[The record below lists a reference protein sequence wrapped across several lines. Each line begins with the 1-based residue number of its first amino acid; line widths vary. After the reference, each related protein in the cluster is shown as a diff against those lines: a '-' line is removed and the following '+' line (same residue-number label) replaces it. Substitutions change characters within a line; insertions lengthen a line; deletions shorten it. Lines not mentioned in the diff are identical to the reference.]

1 MKLSL
6 ENLRHLIKES
16 IAKQKETMLL
26 EAPRVLTEQER
37 IDEAIKSLSDPF
49 KAIFILGPAGAGKT
63 FFSKQIGVPEEF
75 RTSNPD
81 EMIESE
87 FKKFGLS
94 MKFVTK
100 EEDLDTFEK
109 QQTFR
114 EKLQNATQSQ
124 TFDWL
129 NQARPVVFDTTGE
142 DVMKISVRMEEL
154 KEAGYDIG
162 VVMINVPTDVSVK
175 TDKKRDRTVGKKNT
189 TDISKQYQDEVK
201 KDRGYFT
208 LLTGKTAG
216 YEFMDVLGDDIY
228 GNFFNLSTGELRTD
242 IPLTQDHVDASRN
255 KDGVPY
261 TPEYATQLLEKI
273 KDDLKTLLGPG
284 KNPRGQ
290 KLLKGMLA
298 LVKASGGLLGNRLSD
313 FAIATVAEDKDYLSD
328 PAIEEAATIV
338 MDMGGAEGMF
348 KKAQRSKKVAGK
360 KLGTAVKGDDGK
372 MRDPTARELG
382 TPKQF
387 NEEEE
392 LHSAIKEIVRSI
404 LVSKE

>member
-16 IAKQKETMLL
+16 IQKQETMLL
-26 EAPRVLTEQER
+26 ETPRVLTEEER
-37 IDEAIKSLSDPF
+37 IEEAIRKLSNPF

-63 FFSKQIGVPEEF
+63 FFSKQIGIPAEF

-81 EMIESE
+81 EMIEKE

-94 MKFVTK
+94 MKFATE
-100 EEDLDTFEK
+100 EEDLDNYKK

-129 NQARPVVFDTTGE
+129 DQARPIVFDTTGE
-142 DVMKISVRMEEL
+142 DVMKISTRMEEL
-154 KEAGYDIG
+154 KTAGYDIG
-162 VVMINVPTDVSVK
+162 VVMINVPTDISVK
-175 TDKKRDRTVGKKNT
+175 ADKKRDRTVGEPTKT
-189 TDISKQYQDEVK
+189 ISKKYQQQVK
-201 KDRGYFT
+201 KERGYFT
-208 LLTGKTAG
+208 LLAGETEG

-228 GNFFNLSTGELRTD
+228 GNFFNLSNGELRTD
-242 IPLTQDHVDASRN
+242 IPITQAHVDASRN

-261 TPEYATQLLEKI
+261 TPEYATQLLKKI
-273 KDDLKTLLGPG
+273 KSDLGKLLGPN
-284 KNPRGQ
+284 KNPTGQ
-290 KLLKGMLA
+290 ALLAGMLA
-298 LVKASGGLLGNRLSD
+298 LVKSSGGLLGNRLSD

-328 PAIEEAATIV
+328 PAIEKAATIV
-338 MDMGGAEGMF
+338 MDMGGAEAMF

-360 KLGTAVKGDDGK
+360 DFGTAAKDDDGK

-392 LHSAIKEIVRSI
+392 LHSAVKEIVRSI

>member
-16 IAKQKETMLL
+16 IQKQEETMLL
-26 EAPRVLTEQER
+26 EAPRVLTEEER
-37 IDEAIKSLSDPF
+37 IEEAISKLKNPF

-63 FFSKQIGVPEEF
+63 FFSKQIGIPAEF

-81 EMIESE
+81 EKIESE

-94 MKFVTK
+94 MKFATE
-100 EEDLDTFEK
+100 EEDLDNYKK

-124 TFDWL
+124 TFAWL
-129 NQARPVVFDTTGE
+129 DQARPIVFDTTGE
-142 DVMKISVRMEEL
+142 DVMKMSTRMEEL

-162 VVMINVPTDVSVK
+162 VIMINVPTDISVK
-175 TDKKRDRTVGKKNT
+175 ADKKRDRTVGEPTKK
-189 TDISKQYQDEVK
+189 ISKKYQQQVK
-201 KDRGYFT
+201 QERGYFT
-208 LLTGKTAG
+208 MFDG
-216 YEFMDVLGDDIY
+216 YDYVDVLGDDIY
-228 GNFFNLSTGELRTD
+228 GNFFNLSNGELRTD
-242 IPLTQDHVDASRN
+242 IPITQDHVDASKN

-261 TPEYATQLLEKI
+261 TPEYATQLLKKI
-273 KDDLKTLLGPG
+273 KSDLGKLLGPN

-290 KLLKGMLA
+290 ALLAGMLA

-328 PAIEEAATIV
+328 AAIEKAATIV

-360 KLGTAVKGDDGK
+360 SFGTAAKGDDGK

-392 LHSAIKEIVRSI
+392 LHSTVKEIIRSI
-404 LVSKE
+404 LVTKGK

>member
-16 IAKQKETMLL
+16 IEKETMLL
-26 EAPRVLTEQER
+26 EKPRVLTEQER
-37 IDEAIKSLSDPF
+37 IDEAIRSLSNPF

-63 FFSKQIGVPEEF
+63 FFSKQIGIPAEF

-81 EMIESE
+81 EKIESE

-100 EEDLDTFEK
+100 EEDLDTFQK

-154 KEAGYDIG
+154 KTAGYDIG
-162 VVMINVPTDVSVK
+162 VIMINVPTDISVK
-175 TDKKRDRTVGKKNT
+175 ADKKRDRTVGEPTK
-189 TDISKQYQDEVK
+189 DISKQYQDEVK

-208 LLTGKTAG
+208 LLAGKVAG

-228 GNFFNLSTGELRTD
+228 GNFFNLSNGELRTD
-242 IPLTQDHVDASRN
+242 IPITQAHVDASRN

-261 TPEYATQLLEKI
+261 TPEYAAQLLQKI
-273 KDDLKTLLGPG
+273 KDDLKTLLGPN
-284 KNPRGQ
+284 KNPTGQ

-328 PAIEEAATIV
+328 PAIEKAATIV

-360 KLGTAVKGDDGK
+360 KQGTAVKGDDGK

-387 NEEEE
+387 NEEE
-392 LHSAIKEIVRSI
+392 LATQVKEIVRSI
-404 LVSKE
+404 LVSKDK

>member
-16 IAKQKETMLL
+16 IEKETMLL
-26 EAPRVLTEQER
+26 EKPRVLTEQER
-37 IDEAIKSLSDPF
+37 IDEAIRSLNDPF

-63 FFSKQIGVPEEF
+63 FFSKQIGIPAEF

-100 EEDLDTFEK
+100 EEDLDTFQK

-154 KEAGYDIG
+154 KTAGYDIG
-162 VVMINVPTDVSVK
+162 VIMINVPTDISVK
-175 TDKKRDRTVGKKNT
+175 ADKKRDRTVGKPTK
-189 TDISKQYQDEVK
+189 DISKQYQDEVK

-208 LLTGKTAG
+208 LLTGKVAG

-228 GNFFNLSTGELRTD
+228 GNFFNLSNGELRTD
-242 IPLTQDHVDASRN
+242 IPITQAHVDASRN

-261 TPEYATQLLEKI
+261 TPEYAAQLLQKI
-273 KDDLKTLLGPG
+273 KDDLKTLLGPN
-284 KNPRGQ
+284 KNPTGQ

-372 MRDPTARELG
+372 LRDPSARELG

-387 NEEEE
+387 NEEE
-392 LHSAIKEIVRSI
+392 LHSTIKEIIRSI
-404 LVSKE
+404 LVNKDT

>member
-6 ENLRHLIKES
+6 ENLRQLIRES
-16 IAKQKETMLL
+16 VAKETMLL
-26 EAPRVLTEQER
+26 EKPRVLTEQER
-37 IDEAIKSLSDPF
+37 IDEAIRSLSNPF

-63 FFSKQIGVPEEF
+63 FFSKQIGIPAEF

-81 EMIESE
+81 EKIESE

-100 EEDLDTFEK
+100 EEDLDTFQK

-154 KEAGYDIG
+154 KTAGYDIG
-162 VVMINVPTDVSVK
+162 VIMINVPTDISVK
-175 TDKKRDRTVGKKNT
+175 ADKKRDRTVGEPTK
-189 TDISKQYQDEVK
+189 DISKQYQDEVK

-208 LLTGKTAG
+208 LLTGKVAG

-228 GNFFNLSTGELRTD
+228 GNFFNLSNGELRTD
-242 IPLTQDHVDASRN
+242 IPITQAHVDASRN

-261 TPEYATQLLEKI
+261 TPEYAAQLLQKI
-273 KDDLKTLLGPG
+273 KDDLKTLLGPN
-284 KNPRGQ
+284 KNPTGQ

-372 MRDPTARELG
+372 ERDPTARELG
-382 TPKQF
+382 TPKQY
-387 NEEEE
+387 NEEE
-392 LHSAIKEIVRSI
+392 LYSTIKEIIRSI
-404 LVSKE
+404 LITKDK

>member
-16 IAKQKETMLL
+16 IEKETMLL
-26 EAPRVLTEQER
+26 EKPRVLTEQER
-37 IDEAIKSLSDPF
+37 IDEAIRSLEYPF

-63 FFSKQIGVPEEF
+63 FFSKQIGIPAEF

-81 EMIESE
+81 EKIESE

-100 EEDLDTFEK
+100 EEDLDTFQK

-154 KEAGYDIG
+154 KTAGYDIG
-162 VVMINVPTDVSVK
+162 VIMINVPTDISVK
-175 TDKKRDRTVGKKNT
+175 ADKKRDRTVGEPTK
-189 TDISKQYQDEVK
+189 DISKQYQDEVK

-208 LLTGKTAG
+208 LLAGKVAG

-228 GNFFNLSTGELRTD
+228 GNFFNLSNGELRTD
-242 IPLTQDHVDASRN
+242 IPITQAHVDASRN

-261 TPEYATQLLEKI
+261 TPEYAAQLLQKI
-273 KDDLKTLLGPG
+273 KDDLNTLLGPN
-284 KNPRGQ
+284 KNPTGQ

-372 MRDPTARELG
+372 LRDPSARELG

-387 NEEEE
+387 NEEE
-392 LHSAIKEIVRSI
+392 LHSTIKEIVRSI
-404 LVSKE
+404 LVNKDT